1 MGYLGSI
8 PKSTTFYIDT
18 FDGDNSTTTFTMRE
32 AVAAASSIMVFV
44 GGIRQNIDSYY
55 LSGRDIVF
63 SEAPPSGVKN
73 IQIVY
78 LGLFGVSSVPSDLS
92 VTDRT
97 IAANSITSSRLTLTG
112 VTSGTYG
119 GASNVTSITVDS
131 QGRIT
136 SASNVAIETGFNPF
150 LLSGM

>member
-8 PKSTTFYIDT
+8 PKSTTFYIDV
-18 FDGDNSTTTFTMRE
+18 FSGDNSTTSFVMRE
-32 AVAAASSIMVFV
+32 AVAATSSIMVFV

-55 LSGRDIVF
+55 LSGRNIIF
-63 SEAPPSGVKN
+63 TEAPPTGTNN

-97 IAANSITSSRLTLTG
+97 IAANSITSVRLTTTG
-112 VTSGTYG
+112 VSAGLYG
-119 GASNVTSITVDS
+119 GASNVSSFTVDA